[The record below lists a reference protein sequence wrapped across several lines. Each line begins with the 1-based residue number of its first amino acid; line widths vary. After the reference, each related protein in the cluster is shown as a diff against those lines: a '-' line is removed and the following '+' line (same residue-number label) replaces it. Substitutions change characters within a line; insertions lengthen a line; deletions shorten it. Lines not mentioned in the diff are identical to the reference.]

1 MGMAPY
7 IMSAM
12 GIIAWIFHIK
22 KGQDFRPTL
31 LEVLNISR
39 SIS

>member
-7 IMSAM
+7 IMPAL
-12 GIIAWIFHIK
+12 GIIVWIFSQK
-22 KGQDFRPTL
+22 RGQDFRPTL
-31 LEVLNISR
+31 LEMSNISR

>member
-7 IMSAM
+7 IMPAL
-12 GIIAWIFHIK
+12 GIIVWIFSQK
-22 KGQDFRPTL
+22 RGRNFRPTL
-31 LEVLNISR
+31 LEVLNISQ